1 MLPLVSYSFE
11 LAPIRLRPTGYAEMG
26 LANNT
31 THKKLVHARKSTF
44 QLVEDSKGQ
53 GCWHT
58 GCIDI
63 EGAFCRRCVLP
74 IFFLES
80 RARNC

>member
-31 THKKLVHARKSTF
+31 THKKLVHAQKRPF
-44 QLVEDSKGQ
+44 LLPGDSKGL
-53 GCWHT
+53 GARHT
-58 GCIDI
+58 INPYFD
-63 EGAFCRRCVLP
+63 AK
-74 IFFLES
+74 
-80 RARNC
+80 A